1 MKTNQAK
8 AHVTIQLK
16 NHDKG
21 APDATLTRPAYDY
34 ARTVALMQQ
43 CGYQVTVCK
52 QCGCDCSNPDRAY
65 HDAGCMCDQV
75 ITIGCGK
82 SIRLIG
88 TNGGM
93 MPCGGEVI
101 SLSGVR
107 SRHFCDKCEEGGK

>member
-1 MKTNQAK
+1 MNKN
-8 AHVTIQLK
+8 TIELHLT

-21 APDATLTRPAYDY
+21 AADAMLVRPAYDY
-34 ARTVALMQQ
+34 SRTVALMQQ
-43 CGYQVTVCK
+43 CGYQAVVCK

-65 HDAGCMCDQV
+65 HDAGCMSEET
-75 ITIGCGK
+75 ITVGCGK

-101 SLSGVR
+101 SLSGAR
-107 SRHFCDKCEEGGK
+107 SRHFCDKCAEGGK